1 MSEQN
6 QEVVDVQ
13 PDAAAD
19 ERHRRRGMFFL
30 GLAVAWVGITMSM
43 QMGLNANFLSDDIK
57 VTGSQLGLLEA
68 ARESCGVAALGALAI
83 LAGFAEP
90 LVGAGMLVLFGAGIS
105 CYYGVREFSWLVP
118 ASLVWSLGLHVW
130 MPLPNSIALALA
142 EPGRSGHRLGQ
153 IQAAGAAGFGLGLAI
168 AWALT
173 LAGVSMRPL
182 YLVAAATAMLGA
194 GMCLMIPRK
203 IKTPGPRLVLKRKYA
218 LYYALNLLEGWRKQI
233 SICFAGFLLVR
244 VYHTPLTTLLALMG
258 AVQAIGYFASP
269 AVGRLIDRAGE
280 RKVLVFYYLC
290 LTVFFVGYATVHQPW
305 VLYAIY
311 VVDNAFF
318 VFAMSLTTYV
328 NRIAPKRE
336 LTLTL
341 SMGVAMNHVAAVT
354 MPLVGGLLLVYL
366 GYQYAFVLGVA
377 AAFLSVLTAL
387 RVPKHMPATTGPPF
401 VPSEY

>member
-1 MSEQN
+1 MSERN
-6 QEVVDVQ
+6 EETGEVRPEAV
-13 PDAAAD
+13 AD
-19 ERHRRRGMFFL
+19 EKHRRRGMFFL
-30 GLAVAWVGITMSM
+30 GLAVAWVGITMAM
-43 QMGLNANFLSDDIK
+43 QMGLNANFLADDIK

-68 ARESCGVAALGALAI
+68 ARESCGVLALGVLAI

-90 LVGAGMLVLFGAGIS
+90 LVAAGMLVLLAAGIS
-105 CYYGVREFSWLVP
+105 CYYGVHEFSWLVP

-142 EPGRSGHRLGQ
+142 EPGRSGQRLGQ
-153 IQAAGAAGFGLGLAI
+153 IQGAGAGGFGLGLAI
-168 AWALT
+168 AWTLT
-173 LAGVSMRPL
+173 MAGVPMRPL
-182 YLVAAATAMLGA
+182 YLGAAGAAMLGA
-194 GMCLMIPRK
+194 GMCLLIPRK
-203 IKTPGPRLVLKRKYA
+203 IKTPGPRLVFKRKYG

-244 VYHTPLTTLLALMG
+244 QYHTPLARLLVLMG

-269 AVGRLIDRAGE
+269 AVGRLIDRVGE

-290 LTVFFVGYATVHQPW
+290 LTAFFVGYATIRQPW
-305 VLYAIY
+305 ALYAIY

-318 VFAMSLTTYV
+318 VFAMSLVTYV

-354 MPLVGGLLLVYL
+354 MPLVGGLLWVTL
-366 GYQYAFVLGVA
+366 GYQYAFLLGVA
-377 AAFLSVLTAL
+377 AALLSVLAAL
-387 RVPKHMPATTGPPF
+387 RVPKHMPATTRPPF